1 MDQSGL
7 CKKSVKESENVG
19 QERNNPLSGKI
30 LQGISLARV
39 EAKPVEMVKLLD
51 FQGL

>member
-1 MDQSGL
+1 MDQSGI

-30 LQGISLARV
+30 FAGDKFGESGSKTGGNGETA
-39 EAKPVEMVKLLD
+39 
-51 FQGL
+51 